1 MDDGIMN
8 AVELAMA
15 AMTKRRGDASRD
27 FVMMMVC

>member
-1 MDDGIMN
+1 MDNGIMN
-8 AVELAMA
+8 AVELAMM